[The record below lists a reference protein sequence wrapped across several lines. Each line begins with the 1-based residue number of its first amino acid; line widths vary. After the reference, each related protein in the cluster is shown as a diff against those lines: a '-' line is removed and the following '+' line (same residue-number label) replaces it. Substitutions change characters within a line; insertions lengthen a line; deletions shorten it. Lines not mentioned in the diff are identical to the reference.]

1 MITNFQNPHQYLLDE
16 IYCFT
21 FPDEIDKS
29 EIDKRL
35 SDIVNWLTK
44 SQAQMA
50 CQMLHM
56 DFQQRDNVPEYMPL
70 SEATLKQILLTVQK
84 MNMIF
89 SPESYVAH

>member
-1 MITNFQNPHQYLLDE
+1 
-16 IYCFT
+16 
-21 FPDEIDKS
+21 
-29 EIDKRL
+29 
-35 SDIVNWLTK
+35 
-44 SQAQMA
+44 MA